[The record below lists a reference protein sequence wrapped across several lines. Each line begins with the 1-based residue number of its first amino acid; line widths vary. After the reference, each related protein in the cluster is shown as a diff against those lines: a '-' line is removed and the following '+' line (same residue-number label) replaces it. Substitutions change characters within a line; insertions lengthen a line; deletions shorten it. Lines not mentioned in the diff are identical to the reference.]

1 MKGVHERDGL
11 VEEAARLI
19 CEEQLTDYR
28 AAKLKAAQRLGLGPK
43 AALPDNAAV
52 HQAVLEYLD
61 LFGGRAYR
69 ERLKRLRCGAVAA
82 MKLLASFDPRL
93 VGAVVSGA
101 LTEAHRIQLHAFS
114 ERAESIE
121 IFLEDRGIRCEQAER
136 SYRYPDGRER
146 RIPLICFDSA
156 DVGIDVATFDP
167 HALHNAPLNP
177 ADGRAYQ
184 RLDLAAAQA
193 LAASSG

>member
-1 MKGVHERDGL
+1 MDLRNGL
-11 VEEAARLI
+11 VQEAARLI

-28 AAKLKAAQRLGLGPK
+28 TAKLKAAQRLGLGPK

-52 HQAVLEYLD
+52 QEAVLDYLR

-69 ERLKRLRCGAVAA
+69 ERLLRLRRDAVAA
-82 MKLLASFDPRL
+82 MKLLAPFDPRL

-101 LTEAHRIQLHAFS
+101 LNEAHRIQLHAFS

-121 IFLEDRGIRCEQAER
+121 IFLQDRGIACEQGER
-136 SYRYPDGRER
+136 SYRYPDGRELR
-146 RIPLICFDSA
+146 VPLVCFDSA
-156 DVGIDVATFDP
+156 DAGIDVATFDP
-167 HALHNAPLNP
+167 HALRNAPLNP

-193 LAASSG
+193 LAAQPG